1 MLKRE
6 RAEDN
11 AYVGSFPILI
21 KITLQVYNTQFPIGD
36 NHLNNHTNNVLAML
50 LQSCKHKK
58 TRNSCRIKYTSR
70 VASKLKSSISSD
82 FS

>member
-11 AYVGSFPILI
+11 ACVGSFPVLI
-21 KITLQVYNTQFPIGD
+21 KIYNIQLLIGD
-36 NHLNNHTNNVLAML
+36 KYLNNHNNNVLAVL

-58 TRNSCRIKYTSR
+58 TRNSCRIKYTST
-70 VASKLKSSISSD
+70 VASKVKSSISSD
-82 FS
+82 VS

>member
-21 KITLQVYNTQFPIGD
+21 KIYNTQLPIGD
-36 NHLNNHTNNVLAML
+36 NHINNHNNNVLAMI
-50 LQSCKHKK
+50 LQSCKDKNTK
-58 TRNSCRIKYTSR
+58 NSCRIKYTST
-70 VASKLKSSISSD
+70 VANKLKSNITSD